1 MRRDPN
7 RDFCPES
14 RSAQVKCT
22 WLSNESGEGAKVQA
36 ALFTFMDFCAIM
48 ELLDRLEF
56 DEVLE

>member
-1 MRRDPN
+1 MI
-7 RDFCPES
+7 
-14 RSAQVKCT
+14 SAQRAGLHRLNAHGFLT
-22 WLSNESGEGAKVQA
+22 NRAGEAKVQA